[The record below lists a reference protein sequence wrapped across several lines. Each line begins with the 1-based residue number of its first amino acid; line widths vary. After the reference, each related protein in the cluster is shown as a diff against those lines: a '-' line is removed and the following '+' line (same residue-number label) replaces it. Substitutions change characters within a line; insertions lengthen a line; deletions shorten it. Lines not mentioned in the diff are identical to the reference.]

1 MKIRVGQH
9 VRVLP
14 CSSVAK
20 TKQILTLQQSNK
32 TTVTPTKKSQ
42 PYCEL
47 ALCFQ
52 RILEQLRM
60 ATIAAAKRRMLIQN
74 RK

>member
-20 TKQILTLQQSNK
+20 TKQFANAANNQTKQQ
-32 TTVTPTKKSQ
+32 
-42 PYCEL
+42 
-47 ALCFQ
+47 
-52 RILEQLRM
+52 
-60 ATIAAAKRRMLIQN
+60 
-74 RK
+74 

>member
-20 TKQILTLQQSNK
+20 TKQIANAANYQTIQSVTLNQK
-32 TTVTPTKKSQ
+32 EPT
-42 PYCEL
+42 L
-47 ALCFQ
+47 L
-52 RILEQLRM
+52 
-60 ATIAAAKRRMLIQN
+60 
-74 RK
+74 